1 MSHSNNF
8 ESDSDSDIELNVLP
22 YQFEPIRQS
31 EAEKNES
38 ELTEDDSSSTEESL
52 NSSRLGNADW

>member
-22 YQFEPIRQS
+22 YQFE
-31 EAEKNES
+31 S
-38 ELTEDDSSSTEESL
+38 ELTEDDSSSTEDSL